1 MIGQETELVIIFKVG
16 SMKGL
21 KVILFIVLLFT
32 GFQGFAQ
39 VIDSTEIKLTQYK
52 EWLEKGLIT
61 EDEYQTLKKKTLNI
75 STAQVPKDTTTAE
88 TLKKNYKG
96 KFIGGSVF
104 MVSGISFMAGGIY
117 YRRNPPPITPGTT
130 ADQYARSL
138 KARNRAGLGIAVMG
152 ALQTGLGVFLI
163 AKGGAAKTIYW
174 DKRKK
179 LDAGLT
185 KDLNLGLTLT
195 F

>member
-1 MIGQETELVIIFKVG
+1 
-16 SMKGL
+16 
-21 KVILFIVLLFT
+21 
-32 GFQGFAQ
+32 
-39 VIDSTEIKLTQYK
+39 
-52 EWLEKGLIT
+52 
-61 EDEYQTLKKKTLNI
+61 
-75 STAQVPKDTTTAE
+75 
-88 TLKKNYKG
+88 
-96 KFIGGSVF
+96 

-117 YRRNPPPITPGTT
+117 YRRNPPRITPGTT

-152 ALQTGLGVFLI
+152 ALQTGLGAFLI

-174 DKRKK
+174 DKRRK

-185 KDLNLGLTLT
+185 KDLNLGFTLS